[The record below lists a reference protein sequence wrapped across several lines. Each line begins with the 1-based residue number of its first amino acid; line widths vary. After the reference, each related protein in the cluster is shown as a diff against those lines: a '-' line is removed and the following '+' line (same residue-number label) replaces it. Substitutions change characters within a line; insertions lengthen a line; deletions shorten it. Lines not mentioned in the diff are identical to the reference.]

1 MTTTPAAPLVPD
13 VVPPIS
19 LEVAILHRAYNHAKR
34 SLADSLETFRVAALD
49 VAHQT
54 EAVARMEAELAAA
67 RAVTA

>member
-19 LEVAILHRAYNHAKR
+19 LDVAILHRGLNQAKR
-34 SLADSLETFRVAALD
+34 NLAEALELFHTVALD

-54 EAVARMEAELAAA
+54 EVVARMEAELAAA
-67 RAVTA
+67 RAVTL